1 MSETRSAPP
10 RQSRP
15 APEAGR
21 DWHDRLEDLRRE
33 TSHLLDVMYEK
44 IGREH
49 QAVSGRVG
57 RNFPPPSDLG
67 TTETGF
73 ELAVELPG
81 VDEADIEVLV
91 SGDLLTVEGE
101 KRLDRP
107 GALLRPVQPILRT
120 AARLGRRAGQG
131 ELRKRRPDRARPV
144 EARREAARKA
154 NLDRVAL
161 SAFRLLGIGAARG
174 RVRRQGRVSLPAGR
188 GWFATPGRF
197 RSSGQYLYGGPA
209 FPMVLL

>member
-81 VDEADIEVLV
+81 VDEADI
-91 SGDLLTVEGE
+91 
-101 KRLDRP
+101 
-107 GALLRPVQPILRT
+107 
-120 AARLGRRAGQG
+120 
-131 ELRKRRPDRARPV
+131 
-144 EARREAARKA
+144 
-154 NLDRVAL
+154 
-161 SAFRLLGIGAARG
+161 
-174 RVRRQGRVSLPAGR
+174 PA
-188 GWFATPGRF
+188 TC
-197 RSSGQYLYGGPA
+197 
-209 FPMVLL
+209 